1 MTRYLKES
9 TKNKLF
15 NAFKS
20 KGRDLWVASEFGFLS
35 FEISSLKR
43 KDYIEMIKHKGNNRY
58 WSIARDG
65 EIYLRKY
72 VLSGRF

>member
-1 MTRYLKES
+1 MTHYLKEP

-15 NAFKS
+15 NAFIS
-20 KGRDLWVASEFGFLS
+20 KGRDLWIASEFGFLS

-43 KDYIEMIKHKGNNRY
+43 KDYIEMKKHEGNNRY

-65 EIYLRKY
+65 EIYLKKY